1 MGITILKS
9 VRNEYIRVDLGIRD
23 IGQKIEEKRS
33 RYLGRIVRRDE
44 YQITKGS
51 DRSREKN

>member
-51 DRSREKN
+51 DS